1 MSVASDSSAS
11 GNDPSRLLR
20 DERFLTGLRRDM
32 LRFAE
37 LQLRDPAA
45 AEDMAQEALA
55 AAVSGQARF
64 SGRTAL
70 KTWVFAI
77 LKNKIAD
84 HLRQRRRIVDAAS
97 LARET
102 ADEADFD
109 EHLFDRKGFWRPDEH
124 PDDWG
129 NPESTFAQHQFWAVF
144 EICLTQLPENTARV
158 FMMREFL
165 GFDTAEI
172 CRELGIATSNCHVIL
187 HRARMGLRLCLD
199 QRWFGPEG

>member
-1 MSVASDSSAS
+1 MSVASNSSAS
-11 GNDPSRLLR
+11 GNDPSQLLR

-45 AEDMAQEALA
+45 A
-55 AAVSGQARF
+55 VSGQARF
-64 SGRTAL
+64 SGRAAL

-84 HLRQRRRIVDAAS
+84 HLRQRRRIVDAAG
-97 LARET
+97 LAREA

-129 NPESTFAQHQFWAVF
+129 NPESTFAQHQFWTVF
-144 EICLTQLPENTARV
+144 EICLTRLPENTARV

-199 QRWFGPEG
+199 QRWFGPED